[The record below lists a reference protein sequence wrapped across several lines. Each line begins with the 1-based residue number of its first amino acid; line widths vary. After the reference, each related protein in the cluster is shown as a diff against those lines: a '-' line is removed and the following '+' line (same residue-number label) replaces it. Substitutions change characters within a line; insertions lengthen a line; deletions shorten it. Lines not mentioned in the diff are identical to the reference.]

1 MMTVLIVL
9 LLVAVALAS
18 VRLLR
23 GPTDADRVV
32 ALDLLAVCAMAACA
46 LAAVSTGR
54 ALFLDVALGF
64 ALVAFVGTVAWARA
78 VEAGTDH
85 GEGER

>member
-1 MMTVLIVL
+1 MNTAATIEGSNYRYYRRMMWQTVRSRF
-9 LLVAVALAS
+9 A
-18 VRLLR
+18 
-23 GPTDADRVV
+23 V
-32 ALDLLAVCAMAACA
+32 ALDLLAVCAMAACG